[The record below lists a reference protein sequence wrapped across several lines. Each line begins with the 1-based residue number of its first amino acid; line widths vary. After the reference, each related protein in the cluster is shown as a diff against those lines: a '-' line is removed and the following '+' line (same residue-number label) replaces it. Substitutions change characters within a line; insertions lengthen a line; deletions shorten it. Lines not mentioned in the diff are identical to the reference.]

1 MKRLKKIL
9 ALVTCGIIAFACTAC
24 SPSGGG
30 GGGGGLDTSNM
41 TVITMYVGG
50 GGFGTTTYKNR
61 SLRFAEHTKGKSY
74 EDGKMG
80 AYVDV
85 KAAPDSG
92 VIEIDQSLLAEGYHM
107 AASGSYWKSLQTVA
121 TDGFVANIDD
131 IMRTTIPGESKT
143 IADKID
149 KTQRWTYAVEDP
161 LTTNADG
168 LEYYAFPGVEAYS
181 GLTYDKDMFDTM
193 AYYFAKPDAPEG
205 DLGDESKIV
214 TKAYSAIVNELYTFT
229 NVDEYKS
236 VGPDGV
242 PNTEDDGMP
251 SSLFEL
257 IALCERI
264 KGDSIFPFIYTKQYS
279 WYINYFADALY
290 ASLLGAKNASAI
302 NNFKSDSMDIVV
314 GFTNEDLFTGVPELG
329 LKVPETVSIPIDESC
344 GYYVT
349 HSLEKYY
356 VYAFFRLMETQGW
369 YKATGT
375 KSHTEVQADFI
386 FGKKD
391 VDRRAA
397 MLVECSYWY
406 NESTIRG
413 NFTDWDI
420 DTNSAPREIRWM
432 PLPGNIKTT
441 VTGQAGTVNTGFN
454 VESTEG
460 ENMVLCGSGDG
471 FVIVNKRYENDP
483 VVMEVIKDYLLFIF
497 SDAELSKF
505 TVDSRYH
512 VSVDYEINPEDYA
525 NANSYT
531 KSYMKLVKDATVA
544 YSAGDSD
551 VYRNNVWRFVRGGN
565 SGFFATDA
573 AYSTSIRESLANST
587 PLACFKAKIINK
599 DGWANY
605 YGNGNFAEVPSVA
618 KYPTGH
624 PKAGQDIVFAG

>member
-24 SPSGGG
+24 SPAGGSGGG
-30 GGGGGLDTSNM
+30 GGIDTSNM

-50 GGFGTTTYKNR
+50 GGYGTTTFKNR
-61 SLRFAEHTKGKSY
+61 ALRFAEHSKGKSY
-74 EDGKMG
+74 EEGKMG

-92 VIEIDQSLLAEGYHM
+92 TISIDQSLLAEGYHII
-107 AASGSYWKSLQTVA
+107 SGGSYWQSLQTIA
-121 TDGFVANIDD
+121 QDGYIANLDD
-131 IMRTTIPGESKT
+131 IMRTPIPGEGNTT
-143 IADKID
+143 IIDKID
-149 KTQRWTYAVEDP
+149 KTQRWTYALEDP
-161 LTTNADG
+161 TTSNADG
-168 LEYYAFPGVEAYS
+168 LEYYAFPGVESYG

-193 AYYFAKPDAPEG
+193 SYYFAKPDAPES
-205 DLGDESKIV
+205 DS
-214 TKAYSAIVNELYTFT
+214 TKAYSSIVNELYTFT
-229 NVDEYKS
+229 KVDEYKS
-236 VGPDGV
+236 VGPDGL

-264 KGDSIFPFIYTKQYS
+264 KGDSIYPFIYTKQYS

-314 GFTNEDLFTGVPELG
+314 GFTNEDLFEGVPELG
-329 LKVPETVSIPIDESC
+329 LKVPVTVSIPIDESC
-344 GYYVT
+344 GYYAT

-356 VYAFFRLMETQGW
+356 VYAFFQLMETQNW
-369 YKATGT
+369 YKPTGT

-386 FGKKD
+386 FGKKYT
-391 VDRRAA
+391 DRRAA

-420 DTNSAPREIRWM
+420 DTNNATREIRWM
-432 PLPGNIKTT
+432 ALPGNIKTT
-441 VTGQAGTVNTGFN
+441 VTGEEGSVNTGFN
-454 VESTEG
+454 VESTAG
-460 ENMVLCGSGDG
+460 ESIVLSSSGDG
-471 FVIVNKRYENDP
+471 FMAVNKRYENDP

-505 TVDSRYH
+505 TVDSRY
-512 VSVDYEINPEDYA
+512 SVAVNYDVNPEDYE

-531 KSYMKLVKDATVA
+531 QSLMKLTKNATVA
-544 YSAGDSD
+544 YAAGDSD

-565 SGFFATDA
+565 SGFFATDG
-573 AYSTSIRESLANST
+573 AYSTSIRESLSNNGG
-587 PLACFKAKIINK
+587 PLACFKGKIIDK
-599 DGWANY
+599 KGWENY
-605 YGNGNFAEVPSVA
+605 YGNGNFAEVPSS
-618 KYPTGH
+618 KTYPVGH
-624 PKAGQDIVFAG
+624 LKEGQEIVFAG